1 MRIGNMPRAYW
12 KGYLRL
18 SLVTCPIELF
28 PATSQSEKTHFH
40 QINTQTGHRLRQ
52 QMVDEK
58 TGRPVDSK
66 HKGRGYELT
75 KGKYVEIDEDE
86 LKAIQI
92 ESTQTVN
99 IDGFVPRTQIDK
111 RYLDK
116 PYYIAPSGKTGAEA
130 FVVIRDA
137 MQDEERVAL
146 ARIVMAH
153 REHMMMLEPLGKGLL
168 GTTLRYDYEVRSD
181 KDYFAHIPSPRI
193 SKGMVSLAVHI
204 LESKATKFDPVKFQD
219 EYEKAL
225 RKLVQ
230 RKAKGH
236 TIEALEPDEKPS
248 NVINLMDALREGVR
262 ADTKRRHAVG
272 SRRNTG
278 KHKARR
284 RKAA

>member
-1 MRIGNMPRAYW
+1 MPRAYW

-28 PATSQSEKTHFH
+28 PATSQAEKTHFH

-52 QMVDEK
+52 QMVDEE
-58 TGRPVDSK
+58 TGRAVDTG

-86 LKAIQI
+86 LKAIQV
-92 ESTQTVN
+92 ESTHTLD
-99 IDGFVPRTQIDK
+99 IDGFVPRADIDK

-116 PYYIAPSGKTGAEA
+116 PYYIRPDGKAGAEA

-153 REHMMMLEPLGKGLL
+153 REHMIMLEPLGRGLL
-168 GTTLRYDYEVRSD
+168 GTTLRYDYEVRSE
-181 KDYFAHIPSPRI
+181 KDYFSNIPSPRI
-193 SKGMVSLAVHI
+193 SKDMVSLASHI
-204 LESKATKFDPVKFQD
+204 LQTKAATFDPGKFKD
-219 EYEKAL
+219 EYETAL

-236 TIEALEPDEKPS
+236 TIEAPAPEEKPS
-248 NVINLMDALREGVR
+248 NVVNLMAALRGSLK
-262 ADTKRRHAVG
+262 TNSKRPHTSGA
-272 SRRNTG
+272 SR
-278 KHKARR
+278 KKSQSKARR
-284 RKAA
+284 GKTA